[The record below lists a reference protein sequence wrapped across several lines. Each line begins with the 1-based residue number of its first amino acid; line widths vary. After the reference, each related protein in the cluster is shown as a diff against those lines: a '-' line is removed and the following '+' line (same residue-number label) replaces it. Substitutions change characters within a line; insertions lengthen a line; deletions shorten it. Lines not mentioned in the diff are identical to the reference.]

1 MIQSHWGMIT
11 KLTCPGLVAMLRSGC
26 AAGWFSMENL
36 PLYTGK
42 PEKTK
47 RDLRSEV
54 QMALL
59 SFLWCKSLKI
69 KQRQQVLTQASF
81 LFRGTDIT
89 PFSVSRTE
97 GKLRVVFVLNQHQ
110 PWFSFFQLGWHRCY
124 CDSLPPE
131 LRDRRVAKIL
141 PASSVSKPSQHGT
154 YSRDSTPSPARHKLF
169 PLLEQEPGWPLEC
182 QESTSTPKHC
192 EFSFL
197 FLPGS
202 LPEQHHLGGDALI
215 PEDSVVNGVCRFW
228 RKSLYFRTHS
238 FGPACLFESRADRM
252 SCLGDLRLWQV
263 RRAWE
268 EEERGPKGSTSQ
280 AKNSQPGAPLLPVP
294 VTSSHRESFWKG
306 PPPPAPSLCSFP
318 PFFQCVCDASS
329 FEWQA
334 FSELG

>member
-47 RDLRSEV
+47 RGLRSEV

-141 PASSVSKPSQHGT
+141 PASSVSKPSQQGLHTFPHQTQAVPSAGT
-154 YSRDSTPSPARHKLF
+154 GTGLTPWVWRVNVDTKAL
-169 PLLEQEPGWPLEC
+169 WI
-182 QESTSTPKHC
+182 
-192 EFSFL
+192 FL
-197 FLPGS
+197 S
-202 LPEQHHLGGDALI
+202 LPSWVPPWAA
-215 PEDSVVNGVCRFW
+215 
-228 RKSLYFRTHS
+228 S
-238 FGPACLFESRADRM
+238 FG
-252 SCLGDLRLWQV
+252 
-263 RRAWE
+263 RRCFDPGRQRC
-268 EEERGPKGSTSQ
+268 ERSLQILTEK
-280 AKNSQPGAPLLPVP
+280 PV
-294 VTSSHRESFWKG
+294 
-306 PPPPAPSLCSFP
+306 FP
-318 PFFQCVCDASS
+318 HT
-329 FEWQA
+329 
-334 FSELG
+334 